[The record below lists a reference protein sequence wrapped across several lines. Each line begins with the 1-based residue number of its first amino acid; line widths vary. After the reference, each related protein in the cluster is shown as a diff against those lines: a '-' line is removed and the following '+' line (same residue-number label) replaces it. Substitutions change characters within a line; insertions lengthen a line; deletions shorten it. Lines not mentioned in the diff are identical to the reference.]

1 MHPLTLTDLGWDDHF
16 QQKLDQLDD
25 PDLVPARVIR
35 QERDASRALGPMGE
49 VAPRSTGR
57 LRASGL
63 HPVAGDWLAL
73 RPDGLGGWRVD
84 AILPRRTRFSRRR
97 PGEAEEEQVVA
108 ANVDAALLVMAMDGD
123 FSARRMERY
132 LALARESGARPIV
145 VLTKADLCPDPVAR
159 VREAQASAADAPV
172 LAVDALRGAG
182 LDGLR
187 ALLRPR
193 ETCALLGSSG
203 VGKSTLVNALAG
215 AGLARTGEVRASDGK
230 GRHTTTHREL
240 LALPGGVLL
249 LDTPGMRELQ
259 LWGGAE
265 GVRGVFADVEEVA
278 ARCRFRDCDHEKEPG
293 CAVRAALE
301 AGTLDT
307 ARLASFR
314 KLQREAAFQARRQSE
329 GAAREERK
337 RARQSG
343 RMGPDAQVLKKWRLE
358 D

>member
-1 MHPLTLTDLGWDDHF
+1 MHPLTLTDLGWDAHF
-16 QQKLDQLDD
+16 QRQLDDLDD
-25 PDLVPARVIR
+25 PDLLPARVVR
-35 QERDASRALGPMGE
+35 QERDACRVLGPMGE
-49 VAPRSTGR
+49 AAPRPTGR

-108 ANVDAALLVMAMDGD
+108 ANVDVALLVMAMDGD
-123 FSARRMERY
+123 FSARRLERY
-132 LALARESGARPIV
+132 LALTQDSGARPVV
-145 VLTKADLCPDPVAR
+145 VLTKPDLCAEPDAR
-159 VREAQASAADAPV
+159 IREAAGSAGGAPL
-172 LAVDALRGAG
+172 LAVDARRGAG
-182 LDGLR
+182 VEALR
-187 ALLRPR
+187 ALQRPR

-215 AGLARTGEVRASDGK
+215 TDLARTGEVRASDGK

-240 LALPGGVLL
+240 LVLPGGVLL
-249 LDTPGMRELQ
+249 LDAPGMRELQ

-265 GVRGVFADVEEVA
+265 GVRGVFADVEEA
-278 ARCRFRDCDHEKEPG
+278 AASCRFRDCRHEEEPG

-301 AGTLDT
+301 GGTLDE

-314 KLQREAAFQARRQSE
+314 KLQREAAFHARRASDH
-329 GAAREERK
+329 AARDERK
-337 RARQSG
+337 EARRFG
-343 RMGPDAQVLKKWRLE
+343 RMGREAQAFKRSRLE
-358 D
+358 E